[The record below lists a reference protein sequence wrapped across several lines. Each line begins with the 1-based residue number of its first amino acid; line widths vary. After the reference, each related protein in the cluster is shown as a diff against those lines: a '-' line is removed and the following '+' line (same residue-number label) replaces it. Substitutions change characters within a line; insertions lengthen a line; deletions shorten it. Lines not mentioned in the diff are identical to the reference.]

1 MSNSNAPLAHAPQ
14 YAAMGIPIIALAPG
28 TKIPFKEM
36 EGWQHGG
43 IATTDPTQIEKWN
56 SQFPNANYALCAFAV
71 EDGNCFLEFDQGK
84 LSEICEK
91 YGQPL
96 PRTRVHVSGNGGK
109 HFIFKQTP
117 ESIALGNRS
126 AVKDGREWFSFRC
139 NNKYLVAPG
148 SVHPN
153 GNIYRVF
160 SGLDIEPTPIPA
172 WLVRAIDELA
182 EKPKPQ
188 PKGSV
193 EVHEAFDFD
202 DLMEFHDIN
211 IVGVKDDVWHICA
224 ECPGVDRR
232 HEQSVLT
239 GFYYDGSSFGWSC
252 FAAGCP
258 LNGKSIGEVI
268 KFLNDKKGEPYK
280 GIIWSDPNEIDWDK
294 FGVEILDADEVVQ
307 EESVSSSVTTVS
319 AVPFAGDQPSTV
331 QTLPAPVCDQADF
344 DQLVAERAEQLNPTP
359 LPVPDDIDS
368 IVNAPKAEGLA
379 FDMRAM
385 YGKAGEIARS
395 TTLPL
400 GWTYPGV
407 LAVASALNI
416 KDRDGYVR
424 SNIYCVNIAPVGT
437 AKTVVAEAIEK
448 SIFVPLNRT
457 TYTTPASDRGLC
469 KMIGK
474 DGNTLL
480 LVEDEMRAV
489 FGKCQIPNS
498 TLAQTFC
505 KLWSKD
511 SAGVADKK
519 GADSCN
525 GKLCVLGNIACEDA
539 ADFSKIV
546 GSSTVTGFYDRL
558 LLGYDTTPVKYRP
571 LNIKP
576 SFFTDEMVVRF
587 PTWVWDA
594 KDAWVGEN
602 IARRRLGEHAL
613 RVALVTAAL
622 NGDKE
627 ITRDC
632 FFAALRF
639 VEWQERLRGEFRPGL
654 AETKDAECLEAAYA
668 ALKAQREHQKKTG
681 EYPKGADLVGH
692 KQEDLWKLINYSKV
706 LSSKNLYRKYG
717 KLVTSVK
724 ATLVED
730 GFIEFVKEVDYDEQS
745 NEKERK
751 KKTPYC
757 MLKKNL

>member
-1 MSNSNAPLAHAPQ
+1 
-14 YAAMGIPIIALAPG
+14 
-28 TKIPFKEM
+28 
-36 EGWQHGG
+36 
-43 IATTDPTQIEKWN
+43 
-56 SQFPNANYALCAFAV
+56 
-71 EDGNCFLEFDQGK
+71 LEFDQGK

-117 ESIALGNRS
+117 ESIELGNRS
-126 AVKDGREWFSFRC
+126 AVRDGKEWFSFRC
-139 NNKYLVAPG
+139 SNKYLVAPG
-148 SVHPN
+148 SIHPN
-153 GNIYRVF
+153 GNLYRVF
-160 SGLDIEPTPIPA
+160 SGFDIEPTPIPA

-188 PKGSV
+188 PRGTV
-193 EVHEAFDFD
+193 EVHEAFEFD
-202 DLMEFHDIN
+202 DLMEFHDID
-211 IVGVKDDVWHICA
+211 IVGIKDDVWHICA

-258 LNGKSIGEVI
+258 LNGKPIGEVI

-280 GIIWSDPNEIDWDK
+280 GVIWSDPNEIDWDK

-307 EESVSSSVTTVS
+307 EESVVSSATAVT
-319 AVPFAGDQPSTV
+319 AVPFAGDEPSAA
-331 QTLPAPVCDQADF
+331 QTPPAPVPDVPDMA
-344 DQLVAERAEQLNPTP
+344 QLIAERAEQLNPMP
-359 LPVPDDIDS
+359 LPVPDNIDS

-379 FDMRAM
+379 FDMRAL
-385 YGKAGEIARS
+385 YGKAGEIARN

-416 KDRDGYVR
+416 RDRDGHVR

-448 SIFVPLNRT
+448 SIFLPVDT
-457 TYTTPASDRGLC
+457 ATYTTPASDRGLC
-469 KMIGK
+469 KMVGK
-474 DGNTLL
+474 DGKTLL
-480 LVEDEMRAV
+480 LIEDEMRSV
-489 FGKCQIPNS
+489 FCKCQVPNS

-511 SAGVADKK
+511 HAGVADKK
-519 GADSCN
+519 GTDSCH
-525 GKLCVLGNIACEDA
+525 GKFCMLGNIACEDA
-539 ADFSKIV
+539 ADFSKVV
-546 GSSTVTGFYDRL
+546 GSSTVSGFYDRL
-558 LLGYDTTPVKYRP
+558 LIGYDTILVKYRP
-571 LNIKP
+571 LDIKP
-576 SFFTDEMVVRF
+576 SFFPDEMVVRV
-587 PTWVWDA
+587 PAWVWDA
-594 KDAWVGEN
+594 KDAWVGDN
-602 IARRRLGEHAL
+602 IGRRRLGEHAL

-632 FFAALRF
+632 LFAALRF
-639 VEWQERLRGEFRPGL
+639 AEWQERLRSEFKPGL
-654 AETKDAECLEAAYA
+654 AETKDAECTEAVWA

-681 EYPKGADLVGH
+681 EYPQGADLIGYP
-692 KQEDLWKLINYSKV
+692 KESLWKLVNYSKV

-717 KLVTSVK
+717 KLVTGVK
-724 ATLVED
+724 STLVED
-730 GFIEFVKEVDYDEQS
+730 GFIEFVKEVEYDHQTGK
-745 NEKERK
+745 EKEG
-751 KKTPYC
+751 KKTPFC
-757 MLKKNL
+757 VLKKNL

>member
-43 IATTDPTQIEKWN
+43 VATTESKQIEKWN
-56 SQFPNANYALCAFAV
+56 IQFPNANFALCAFGV
-71 EDGNCFLEFDQGK
+71 EDGYCFLEFDQGK
-84 LSEICEK
+84 LSEICKK

-109 HFIFKQTP
+109 HFIFKQAP
-117 ESIALGNRS
+117 ESIALGNRN
-126 AVKDGREWFSFRC
+126 AVRDGKEWFSFRC
-139 NNKYLVAPG
+139 SNKYLVAPG

-153 GNIYRVF
+153 GNVYRVF
-160 SGLDIEPTPIPA
+160 PDFDIEPTPIPA

-188 PKGSV
+188 PKGSLETV
-193 EVHEAFDFD
+193 EDFD
-202 DLMEFHDIN
+202 PFDVYDFFDID
-211 IVGVKDDVWHICA
+211 IIGTKDEVWHVVR

-232 HEQSVLT
+232 HEQSTLT
-239 GFYYDGSSFGWSC
+239 AFYWDGGTWGWSC

-258 LNGKSIGEVI
+258 LNGKSIGEVL

-294 FGVEILDADEVVQ
+294 YGVEFLDADEMVQ
-307 EESVSSSVTTVS
+307 EESVNSNATAVT
-319 AVPFAGDQPSTV
+319 AVPFAGDEPSTV
-331 QTLPAPVCDQADF
+331 QAPPAPACDAADM
-344 DQLVAERAEQLNPTP
+344 DQLIAERAEQLNPAP

-379 FDMRAM
+379 FDTRAL
-385 YGKAGEIARS
+385 YGKADEIARN

-407 LAVASALNI
+407 LAVASALKI
-416 KDRDGYVR
+416 KDRDGHVR

-437 AKTVVAEAIEK
+437 AKTAVAEAIEK
-448 SIFVPLNRT
+448 SIFLPLNTT

-469 KMIGK
+469 KMLGE

-480 LVEDEMRAV
+480 LVEDEMRSV
-489 FGKCQIPNS
+489 FGKCQVPNS

-511 SAGVADKK
+511 YAGVADKK
-519 GADSCN
+519 GADSCY
-525 GKLCVLGNIACEDA
+525 GKLCMLGNIACEDA
-539 ADFSKIV
+539 ADFSKVV
-546 GSSTVTGFYDRL
+546 GSSTVSGFYDRL
-558 LLGYDTTPVKYRP
+558 LIGYDTTPVKYRP
-571 LNIKP
+571 LDIKP
-576 SFFTDEMVVRF
+576 SFFPDEMVVRV
-587 PTWVWDA
+587 PEWVWDA

-639 VEWQERLRGEFRPGL
+639 AEWQERLRSEFRPGL
-654 AETKDAECLEAAYA
+654 AETKDAECTEAVWA

-681 EYPKGADLVGH
+681 EYPQGADLIGYP
-692 KQEDLWKLINYSKV
+692 KENLWKLVNYSKV
-706 LSSKNLYRKYG
+706 LSAKNLYRKYG
-717 KLVTSVK
+717 KMVTGVK
-724 ATLVED
+724 STLVED
-730 GFIEFVKEVDYDEQS
+730 GFVEFIKEVDYDEQG
-745 NEKERK
+745 NEKEG
-751 KKTPYC
+751 KKTPFC
-757 MLKKNL
+757 ILKKNL